1 MRKNI
6 NLSKSLLNFHCET
19 SPMPG
24 SNGENTQSMDEV
36 YLVHIVE
43 NYSGSFIYEAMS
55 GLCSFTLCKE
65 LEMATQM

>member
-1 MRKNI
+1 
-6 NLSKSLLNFHCET
+6 
-19 SPMPG
+19 MPG

-43 NYSGSFIYEAMS
+43 NYSGSFICEAMS
-55 GLCSFTLCKE
+55 GLCSSTLCKE